1 MSNQENNSWVSVNE
15 PLAAV
20 QNLINGCL
28 IAQSKGAFSFEESS
42 ILWESVRYL
51 VSLQVQLRES
61 NGDMNAV
68 LKEEL
73 AKPDTKPEVENA
85 TTSE

>member
-61 NGDMNAV
+61 NGDMNAF

-73 AKPDTKPEVENA
+73 AKPDTKPEGENA